1 MRDAFES
8 AWSVLKMSGSMQA
21 AMTHDL
27 PSYMEEALNQK
38 TKTRNDA
45 RKKKSKAQKLRDKV
59 QDHME
64 DADVIRYYKENHP
77 EFFHSFMDGGGE
89 Q

>member
-27 PSYMEEALNQK
+27 ARYMEGERNQK

-45 RKKKSKAQKLRDKV
+45 RKTKSKAQKLRDKG

-77 EFFHSFMDGGGE
+77 EFFHSFMNGSGE